1 MKIVLA
7 SRNAH
12 KIKELENFLRPVIQP
27 LELLSLNDIQITE
40 EIEETGTTFE
50 ENAVIKARAAASRG
64 YIGIADDSGL
74 EVDVLGGEPGVYSA
88 RYAGEPCDDAR
99 NNEKLLKKMAAIPDE
114 NRGAAFVSVI
124 ACVLPWHADEPIVAR
139 GICRGIILT
148 DPRGA
153 GGFGYDPL
161 FWYQP
166 LGKTFAELSPEEKNS
181 ISHRARAMEIFIR
194 LIKETLDKYPAPE
207 RF

>member
-99 NNEKLLKKMAAIPDE
+99 NNEKLLQKMAAIPDE

-139 GICRGIILT
+139 GICRGVILT
-148 DPRGA
+148 EPRGA

>member
-1 MKIVLA
+1 M
-7 SRNAH
+7 
-12 KIKELENFLRPVIQP
+12 
-27 LELLSLNDIQITE
+27 
-40 EIEETGTTFE
+40 
-50 ENAVIKARAAASRG
+50 
-64 YIGIADDSGL
+64 
-74 EVDVLGGEPGVYSA
+74 
-88 RYAGEPCDDAR
+88 
-99 NNEKLLKKMAAIPDE
+99 

-207 RF
+207 GF

>member
-99 NNEKLLKKMAAIPDE
+99 NNEKLLQKMAAIPDE

-139 GICRGIILT
+139 GICRGVILT
-148 DPRGA
+148 EPRGA

-181 ISHRARAMEIFIR
+181 ISHRARATEIFIR

-207 RF
+207 GF

>member
-99 NNEKLLKKMAAIPDE
+99 NNEKLLQKMAAIPDE

-124 ACVLPWHADEPIVAR
+124 ACVLPWYADEPIVAR
-139 GICRGIILT
+139 GICRGVILT
-148 DPRGA
+148 EPRGA

>member
-1 MKIVLA
+1 MRQIAASDFHITFHERAYSMKIVLA

-99 NNEKLLKKMAAIPDE
+99 NNEQRSGVCFRYRL
-114 NRGAAFVSVI
+114 RI
-124 ACVLPWHADEPIVAR
+124 AVAR
-139 GICRGIILT
+139 
-148 DPRGA
+148 
-153 GGFGYDPL
+153 
-161 FWYQP
+161 
-166 LGKTFAELSPEEKNS
+166 
-181 ISHRARAMEIFIR
+181 
-194 LIKETLDKYPAPE
+194 
-207 RF
+207 

>member
-207 RF
+207 GF

>member
-12 KIKELENFLRPVIQP
+12 KIRELENFLRPVIQP
-27 LELLSLNDIQITE
+27 LELLSLNDIQITD

-50 ENAVIKARAAASRG
+50 ENAVLKARAAASRG
-64 YIGIADDSGL
+64 YISIADDSGL

-88 RYAGEPCDDAR
+88 RYAGEPCNDVR
-99 NNEKLLKKMAAIPDE
+99 NNEKLLQKMAEVPE
-114 NRGAAFVSVI
+114 ESRGAAFVSVI
-124 ACVLPWHADEPIVAR
+124 ACILPWRADEPIVAR
-139 GICRGIILT
+139 GICRGVILT
-148 DPRGA
+148 EPRGA

-166 LGKTFAELSPEEKNS
+166 LCKTFAELSPEEKNS

-194 LIKETLDKYPAPE
+194 LIKETLDKYPIPKG
-207 RF
+207 F

>member
-139 GICRGIILT
+139 GICRGVILT
-148 DPRGA
+148 EPRGA

-181 ISHRARAMEIFIR
+181 ISHRARATEIFIR

-207 RF
+207 GF